1 MIRVL
6 IVADSPLSRA
16 GFENLLASREV
27 VVAASTGSI
36 ELLAEQISDAG
47 ADAVLIEARGDLEDL
62 LGAIT
67 RADIANDAA
76 TVILADQAPPEWT
89 AAALRAGIRAVLP
102 RDISGAQLIA
112 ALQASTA
119 GLIVVHPEEISPI
132 LRISN
137 PAPNPLPEL
146 PEPLTP
152 REQEVLQMLAGG
164 IGNKQIASRLSISE
178 HTVKFH
184 VTSIFGKLGVSS
196 RTEAVSAGIRH
207 GLVLL

>member
-62 LGAIT
+62 LGAIS
-67 RADIANDAA
+67 RLDIANDAA

-89 AAALRAGIRAVLP
+89 AAALRAGVRAVLP
-102 RDISGAQLIA
+102 RNISGAQLIA
-112 ALQASTA
+112 ALQAATA
-119 GLIVVHPEEISPI
+119 GLIVVHPGEISQI
-132 LRISN
+132 LRIST

-196 RTEAVSAGIRH
+196 RTEAVSTGIRR